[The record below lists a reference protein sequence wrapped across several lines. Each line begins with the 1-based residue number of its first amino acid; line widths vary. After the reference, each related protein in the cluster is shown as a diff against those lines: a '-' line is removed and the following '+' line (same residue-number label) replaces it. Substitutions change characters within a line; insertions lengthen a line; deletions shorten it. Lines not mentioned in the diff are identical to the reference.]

1 MLARCRAILIIGSAV
16 LFAVAGLRVDGAAAQ
31 TKTSPNRPVLV
42 FAAASLKSALDE
54 IANYW
59 QRERHGQV
67 VISYAATSALARQVE
82 QGAPADVLISADLDW
97 MDYLAKRDLIKP
109 ESRVNL
115 LGNRLVVVAPQ
126 DLSLRI
132 VGLDIPGALAD
143 GKLAMANIDAVP
155 AGKYGKASLESLGF
169 WSKLRG
175 QVVQT
180 DNVRAA
186 LVLVGR
192 GEARLGIVYQSDA
205 EADPGVRLVTLLPE
219 DSHPPI
225 IYPAAVLRES
235 RNPDGASFA
244 AFLRS
249 PTARE
254 VFEWHGFTVLQ

>member
-1 MLARCRAILIIGSAV
+1 MLARCRAILASAV
-16 LFAVAGLRVDGAAAQ
+16 TVLLALAVIRIDGAEAQ
-31 TKTSPNRPVLV
+31 TKPSANRPVLV

-54 IANYW
+54 IADYW
-59 QRERHGQV
+59 RRERRGQV

-82 QGAPADVLISADLDW
+82 QGAPADVFISADLDW
-97 MDYLAKRDLIKP
+97 MDYLAQRELIKP

-132 VGLDIPGALAD
+132 VGMDIAGALAD

-155 AGKYGKASLESLGF
+155 AGKYGKAALESLGL

-175 QVVQT
+175 RVVQT

-186 LVLVGR
+186 LVLVMR

-225 IYPAAVLRES
+225 VYPAAVLRES
-235 RNPDGASFA
+235 RNPDGESFA
-244 AFLRS
+244 EFLRS
-249 PTARE
+249 PTARG
-254 VFEWHGFTVLQ
+254 VFEWYGFTVLQ

>member
-1 MLARCRAILIIGSAV
+1 MLDRPRAILAIGLALFCAV
-16 LFAVAGLRVDGAAAQ
+16 TFIRVDRAEAQ
-31 TKTSPNRPVLV
+31 TKSSADRPALV

-54 IANYW
+54 IADYW
-59 QRERHGQV
+59 RRERRNQV
-67 VISYAATSALARQVE
+67 VISYAATSALARQIE
-82 QGAPADVLISADLDW
+82 QGAPADIFISADLDW
-97 MDYLAKRDLIKP
+97 MDYLARRNLIKP

-143 GKLAMANIDAVP
+143 GKLAMANIDVVP
-155 AGKYGKASLESLGF
+155 AGKYGKAALESLGI
-169 WSKLRG
+169 WGKLRG

-225 IYPAAVLRES
+225 VFPAALLRES
-235 RNPDGASFA
+235 RHPDAASFA
-244 AFLRS
+244 HFLRS
-249 PTARE
+249 PTARGI
-254 VFEWHGFTVLQ
+254 FEWHGFTVLQ